1 MRVVIIPVAAEDDNP
16 TIALAI
22 ESIRLHTTYDIVTI
36 GHDLGVAE
44 HIHCPQPNPRDR
56 WANTDRAM
64 RAACERYETFIW
76 SADDIYWTR
85 PADPVM
91 WALGDLAVTQRRGR
105 YGLRKQTTLEWL
117 QAHDLPTWDYE
128 AHVPMPIDAA
138 LMLDVLRTIEHVPR
152 LDKRTL
158 YGNLAGTPDVVAP
171 DVKVRTPD
179 IADTPWLSSDG
190 ALHIDLVRE
199 RVAARSPAVRV

>member
-1 MRVVIIPVAAEDDNP
+1 MRVVIPVAVEDDNP
-16 TIALAI
+16 TIGLAI

-44 HIHCPQPNPRDR
+44 HIYCPQSLQSRDR

-85 PADPVM
+85 PADPLM
-91 WALGDLAVTQRRGR
+91 WALGDLAETVRRAEHGR
-105 YGLRKQTTLEWL
+105 RKQVTLEWL
-117 QAHDLPTWDYE
+117 RAQDLPTWDYE

-138 LMLDVLRTIEHVPR
+138 IMLDVLGTIEHAPR

-158 YGNLAGTPDVVAP
+158 YGNHAGIPDMIAP

-179 IADTPWLSSDG
+179 IADTAWLSSDG
-190 ALHIDLVRE
+190 ALHIELIRDHLRDGIV
-199 RVAARSPAVRV
+199 VRV

>member
-1 MRVVIIPVAAEDDNP
+1 MRVVIPVAEEDHNP
-16 TIALAI
+16 TITLAI
-22 ESIRLHTTYDIVTI
+22 ESIQLHTTYDIVTI

-44 HIHCPQPNPRDR
+44 HIHCSQAPHARNR

-85 PADPVM
+85 HADPIM
-91 WALGDLAVTQRRGR
+91 WSLGDLTVTERRGEHGR
-105 YGLRKQTTLEWL
+105 RKQATLEWL
-117 QAHDLPTWDYE
+117 RAQDLSTWDYE

-138 LMLDVLRTIEHVPR
+138 LMLDVMGTIEQVPR

-158 YGNLAGTPDVVAP
+158 YGNLTGTPGTIAP

-190 ALHIDLVRE
+190 TLHIDLIETRI
-199 RVAARSPAVRV
+199 RSHLASTRA